1 MLWAFNTPLRIYGG
15 LLGKFFQLKIAA
27 TRLAISGLGGLE
39 NGGLHGILSVPDM
52 LSILYARTRWVTWII
67 FEWATKGGVDW
78 GCFGC
83 LLENRCGGWSE
94 MDGDGEGKGHM

>member
-1 MLWAFNTPLRIYGG
+1 MAVYMAFYLYLIC
-15 LLGKFFQLKIAA
+15 FA
-27 TRLAISGLGGLE
+27 TVCLDPMS
-39 NGGLHGILSVPDM
+39 DM
-52 LSILYARTRWVTWII
+52 DNFRMGYKR
-67 FEWATKGGVDW
+67 GVDW